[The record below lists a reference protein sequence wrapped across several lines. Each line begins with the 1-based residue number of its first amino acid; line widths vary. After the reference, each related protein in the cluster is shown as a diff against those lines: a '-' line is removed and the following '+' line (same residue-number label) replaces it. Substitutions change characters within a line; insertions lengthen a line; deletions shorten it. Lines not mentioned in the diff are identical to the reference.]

1 MIHCSSVAEPRARI
15 LIQTSKSEALMSH
28 PTETNKPRKL
38 EWSTPQLTRLANL
51 AHAEAHKTYQS
62 ADEKTVPDAGVNLH
76 LGPHS

>member
-1 MIHCSSVAEPRARI
+1 
-15 LIQTSKSEALMSH
+15 MSH